1 MRERV
6 NDDFG
11 RQEEFY
17 IISKVQF
24 STIKWVNSCIKP
36 LTINFEITFLLPV
49 SVCEITTISR
59 DNIYFNL
66 SGKLQNTL

>member
-1 MRERV
+1 MRESV

-17 IISKVQF
+17 IICKLQIL
-24 STIKWVNSCIKP
+24 TILWVNSCIKP
-36 LTINFEITFLLPV
+36 LTINFEITFLLFV
-49 SVCEITTISR
+49 SDCEITTISR

-66 SGKLQNTL
+66 SDKLQNTL